1 LHPNTKKKWYII
13 QQKPKAVKK
22 KEQKQRRIKI
32 EEKEKEIPE
41 KKSLEK
47 L

>member
-1 LHPNTKKKWYII
+1 MVYYTTETKGS
-13 QQKPKAVKK
+13 KK